1 MLVAALLFGSIA
13 TMNRVSAQTT
23 DTLAVRDT
31 TFISLGDLL
40 KTYGLNRR
48 HVEDTLI
55 FQEYLDDWD
64 TTFMGKANY
73 CQSLTRA
80 VIRMQ
85 GSLAEICVER
95 DGRMWY
101 DTLVCISDYYEYC
114 GRLAI
119 FSNLLQHDYAYYRRQ
134 EKLRLEAI
142 QRAARQKEQEAQRE
156 KDSEQMRLKQM
167 IALLH
172 ESIETRCL
180 ASNEDDKEKVK
191 ELKNVRY
198 CYLPVYYKYDLSS
211 VRATDA
217 SMAKLKELHWFQQQV
232 LDSILGPNC
241 FANRIGEFPERFR
254 ERCGKPHID
263 VYKSY
268 QRQFHS
274 SGVPVDF
281 NTLEGYKSYMAQCQ
295 SVLNVQKQYLSVVEK
310 REELQKK
317 ALYLQERCARSHKDV
332 ALSYKAMQNELE
344 LIPTFVLESDGRHF
358 LEQMDDHLVVVQQY
372 IDAVERLDKIDR
384 KGDTIQNRATKSLAD
399 IAISYR
405 KLVASTNF
413 VPNFQTPKGAVF
425 YNQGLDDF
433 EELQWAYNEA
443 INCRKVISRQDDTIS
458 HAKNAPSGFSSMY
471 KLVYKSYTLTPSF
484 TGISQAAAF
493 LKGLEELMDL
503 QRYFIEIAQKSDVI
517 ARNTNS
523 IKVRS
528 KELPN
533 VAKAYSKLVEPFN
546 MELTATSAAG
556 LQKYLDQQNEFIQLQ
571 RHVLQVVDDPSRS
584 AVANTQL
591 KGEKDLER
599 IRLSFGIQE

>member
-1 MLVAALLFGSIA
+1 MLVAALLLGSFA
-13 TMNRVSAQTT
+13 TVNRVSAQTT

-48 HVEDTLI
+48 HVEDTLV

-64 TTFMGKANY
+64 TSFVAKASY
-73 CQSLTRA
+73 CQSLSRA

-85 GSLAEICVER
+85 GSLAEICIER

-119 FSNLLQHDYAYYRRQ
+119 FANLLQHDYAYYRRQ

-142 QRAARQKEQEAQRE
+142 QRAERRKEQEAQRE
-156 KDSEQMRLKQM
+156 KDSEQMRLKQR

-180 ASNEDDKEKVK
+180 ASSEDDKEKVK

-217 SMAKLKELHWFQQQV
+217 SMAKLQELLWFQQQV
-232 LDSILGPNC
+232 LDSILGPYC

-281 NTLEGYKSYMAQCQ
+281 NTLEGYKSYVSRCQ
-295 SVLNVQKQYLSVVEK
+295 SILRVQEQYLSVVEK
-310 REELQKK
+310 REELQSK
-317 ALYLQERCARSHKDV
+317 ALYLQDRCARSHKDV
-332 ALSYKAMQNELE
+332 ALSYKAMQNELD
-344 LIPTFVLESDGRHF
+344 LVPSFVLESDGRHF
-358 LEQMDDHLVVVQQY
+358 LDQMDEHLVVVRQY
-372 IDAVERLDKIDR
+372 IEAVERLDKIAL
-384 KGDTIQNRATKSLAD
+384 KGDTIQSRAQKSLAD
-399 IAISYR
+399 IAVSYR
-405 KLVASTNF
+405 KLVAATNF
-413 VPNFQTPKGAVF
+413 VPNFRTPKGATF

-443 INCRKVISRQDDTIS
+443 IDLRKTIARQDDTIT

-471 KLVYKSYTLTPSF
+471 KLVYKAHTLTPSF
-484 TGISQAAAF
+484 TGISQASVF
-493 LKGLEELMDL
+493 LKGLEELVDQ
-503 QRYFIEIAQKSDVI
+503 QRYFIEIARNGDVI
-517 ARNTNS
+517 ARNSNS
-523 IKVRS
+523 VKVRS
-528 KELPN
+528 KDLPH
-533 VAKAYSKLVEPFN
+533 VAKAYAKLIEPFSL
-546 MELTATSAAG
+546 ELTATTAAG
-556 LQKYLDQQNEFIQLQ
+556 LQKYLDQQNAFLDLQ
-571 RHVLQVVDDPSRS
+571 RHVLQVVEDPSRS
-584 AVANTQL
+584 AVANAQL
-591 KGEKDLER
+591 KGEKDMGR
-599 IRLSFGIQE
+599 IRLSFGIQD